1 MMKYLVIAAAL
12 LLSACAVS
20 PEAELQAHLDA
31 EQDFHSQPMYLEGIY
46 AKYDPEYI
54 ADCLYYVELVC
65 EFE

>member
-1 MMKYLVIAAAL
+1 MKYLAIAAAL

-31 EQDFHSQPMYLEGIY
+31 EQDFHSQPMYLEGVY
-46 AKYDPEYI
+46 AEHDPEYVD
-54 ADCLYYVELVC
+54 DCLYYDDLVC

>member
-1 MMKYLVIAAAL
+1 MKYLAIAAAL

-31 EQDFHSQPMYLEGIY
+31 EQDFHSHSMYLEGVY
-46 AKYDPEYI
+46 ENYDPEYVD
-54 ADCLYYVELVC
+54 DCLYYVELVC

>member
-1 MMKYLVIAAAL
+1 MKYLAIAAAL

-31 EQDFHSQPMYLEGIY
+31 EQDFHSQPMYLEGVY
-46 AKYDPEYI
+46 TKYDPEYVD
-54 ADCLYYVELVC
+54 DCLYYVELVC